1 MIFQILEHNEFLQTI
16 ADIIGAILI
25 FLKPIVTPIG
35 EFMVSWITVVIDFF
49 KENFT
54 NDLTIFIVI
63 CVILV
68 LSGIIVNIIWPGDI
82 KGTIFSKG
90 IDKIED
96 LEDKFEKIEE
106 DVVDSIRRCKECGN
120 PIGDTDVCPL
130 CGSRN

>member
-1 MIFQILEHNEFLQTI
+1 MIFQTIENFLQTL
-16 ADIIGAILI
+16 ADIIGAILL

-35 EFMVSWITVVIDFF
+35 EFMVSWITIVIDFL

-54 NDLTIFIVI
+54 SDLSIFIVI

-120 PIGDTDVCPL
+120 PIGDADVCPL